1 MNSATTRQAWLAS
14 AHVALREAGYRA
26 GGAREAI
33 LEALAVSD
41 GCLNVQELIA
51 VVSERGASV
60 GTASAYRVLADLE
73 RVGVLRR
80 IDLGQGHARH
90 ELVIDGGA
98 HHHHVVCD
106 RCGRTDVF
114 DDPVLE
120 AAVHAVEH
128 ASDYEVH
135 AHDIVLR
142 GTCVQCL
149 RGRGD

>member
-80 IDLGQGHARH
+80 IDL
-90 ELVIDGGA
+90 
-98 HHHHVVCD
+98 
-106 RCGRTDVF
+106 
-114 DDPVLE
+114 
-120 AAVHAVEH
+120 
-128 ASDYEVH
+128 
-135 AHDIVLR
+135 
-142 GTCVQCL
+142 
-149 RGRGD
+149 